1 MNKVHQFARHI
12 DQTTELDT
20 GGLPTGGWD
29 NTDNFLQWRLN
40 MLKAAKRKLELQKE
54 ARRA

>member
-1 MNKVHQFARHI
+1 MNKVHQFAR
-12 DQTTELDT
+12 QLDRRSEIG

-29 NTDNFLQWRLN
+29 NTDTFYTWRLH
-40 MLKAAKRKLELQKE
+40 MLKAAKRKLDMQKE